1 MPFLATC
8 LPVMTQKLAMAAKNP
23 TKPHFNH
30 YLFEALAL
38 SIRIVCKGQPT
49 AVSNIETVLFPVF
62 QQILVEDVQE
72 FQPYVFQILSLLLE
86 FQTSGT
92 IPQPY
97 MELFAFLLMPV
108 LWERPGNIKPL
119 VRLIQACI
127 KVGPAQIVGLNKIE
141 SLLGVF
147 QKLIASK
154 GILTRNMTMV
164 FFRKFV
170 MVFFIHFSANDHEG
184 FNLLQAMIEFIPKD
198 VMNQYIKQIFTLLF
212 QRLTSSKT
220 TKFVKSFLVFSFLFT
235 CQYGG
240 GALQECID
248 QIQPGMFGMVIERLV
263 ILEVQKVSGLKEKKI
278 CAVGMTKWLCETPQF
293 LNGSYSQYWP
303 KILQTLVGF
312 FELPQDET
320 VPDDER
326 FIELEESPG
335 YQTSYRY
342 A

>member
-1 MPFLATC
+1 MFPLSTHLTLLRWQRSCWKVYLEHLTYLVRFDCKLLKAVDDHFNQRNVLGSAENEYVMRCITRTFSCLQEQVMPFLATC

-49 AVSNIETVLFPVF
+49 AVSNFETVLFPVF

-154 GILTRNMTMV
+154 G
-164 FFRKFV
+164 
-170 MVFFIHFSANDHEG
+170 S
-184 FNLLQAMIEFIPKD
+184 NLLSLK
-198 VMNQYIKQIFTLLF
+198 
-212 QRLTSSKT
+212 
-220 TKFVKSFLVFSFLFT
+220 
-235 CQYGG
+235 
-240 GALQECID
+240 
-248 QIQPGMFGMVIERLV
+248 
-263 ILEVQKVSGLKEKKI
+263 GLNHRHFK
-278 CAVGMTKWLCETPQF
+278 
-293 LNGSYSQYWP
+293 
-303 KILQTLVGF
+303 
-312 FELPQDET
+312 
-320 VPDDER
+320 
-326 FIELEESPG
+326 
-335 YQTSYRY
+335 
-342 A
+342 

>member
-1 MPFLATC
+1 MRCITRTFSCLQEQVMPFLATC

-49 AVSNIETVLFPVF
+49 AVSNFETVLFPVF

-154 GILTRNMTMV
+154 G
-164 FFRKFV
+164 
-170 MVFFIHFSANDHEG
+170 S
-184 FNLLQAMIEFIPKD
+184 NLLSLKGL
-198 VMNQYIKQIFTLLF
+198 NH
-212 QRLTSSKT
+212 RH
-220 TKFVKSFLVFSFLFT
+220 VK
-235 CQYGG
+235 
-240 GALQECID
+240 
-248 QIQPGMFGMVIERLV
+248 
-263 ILEVQKVSGLKEKKI
+263 
-278 CAVGMTKWLCETPQF
+278 
-293 LNGSYSQYWP
+293 
-303 KILQTLVGF
+303 
-312 FELPQDET
+312 
-320 VPDDER
+320 
-326 FIELEESPG
+326 
-335 YQTSYRY
+335 
-342 A
+342 